1 MDNALVSV
9 IIPAYN
15 VAEYIPFCLDSI
27 ISQTYKNLEIICVND
42 GSTDSTL
49 DIIKEYAEKD
59 SRIIFIDKK
68 NGGQASARNMGLDI
82 AKGDYISFVDS
93 DDYVSP
99 DFIMRLKELLDSN
112 SCDIARCRGR
122 GVKTHDYEEPPLEK
136 EPVITLRDTLQALRT
151 FYDGVFYGWY
161 ADDSAVVWN
170 CLYKSSVIGDLRFE
184 EKLRAIEDEAFT
196 QLVFA
201 NAGKIVY
208 TDERLYFYY
217 YRETSI
223 MHSRVSDPDKDF
235 ELKTIVHNIRQ
246 NYFSEKGFGEICTMD
261 AQAAC
266 DDYTD
271 IYNSSKNPE
280 IKENALKLFKHNY
293 KMLSVKP
300 KHLMLF
306 NISPFAYKL
315 AVKFASKKK

>member
-15 VAEYIPFCLDSI
+15 VAEYIPFCLDSL
-27 ISQTYKNLEIICVND
+27 ISQTYNNLEIICVND

-49 DIIKEYAEKD
+49 DVIKDYAQKD
-59 SRIIFIDKK
+59 GRIILIDKE

-99 DFIMRLKELLDSN
+99 DFIMRLKELLESN

-122 GVKTHDYEEPPLEK
+122 GVKTHDYIEPPLEK
-136 EPVITLRDTLQALRT
+136 EPVITVRDTLEALRV
-151 FYDGVFYGWY
+151 FYDGVFYGWH
-161 ADDSAVVWN
+161 ADDSAIVCN
-170 CLYKSSVIGDLRFE
+170 CLYKSSVIEDMRFE
-184 EKLRAIEDEAFT
+184 ETLRAIEDEAFT

-201 NAGKIVY
+201 NAKRIVY

-223 MHSRVSDPDKDF
+223 MHSLKSNPDKDF
-235 ELKTIVHNIRQ
+235 EMKTMVHNIRQ
-246 NYFSEKGFGEICTMD
+246 DYFAKKGFDEICAMD
-261 AQAAC
+261 AQVAC
-266 DDYTD
+266 ADYAE
-271 IYNSSKNPE
+271 IYVSSKNPE
-280 IKENALKLFKHNY
+280 VKKGALEYFKHYY
-293 KMLSVKP
+293 KKLTVKP

-315 AVKFASKKK
+315 AVKLASKKK

>member
-15 VAEYIPFCLDSI
+15 VAEYIPFCLDSL

-59 SRIIFIDKK
+59 SRIILIDKE
-68 NGGQASARNMGLDI
+68 NGGQASARNMGLDT

-99 DFIMRLKELLDSN
+99 DFIMRLKDLLEGN

-136 EPVITLRDTLQALRT
+136 EPVITVRETIQALSV
-151 FYDGVFYGWY
+151 FYDGNFYGWY
-161 ADDSAVVWN
+161 ADDSAVIWN
-170 CLYKSSVIGDLRFE
+170 CLYKASVIGDMRFE

-201 NAGKIVY
+201 NAKRIVY

-223 MHSRVSDPDKDF
+223 MHSLESNPDKDF
-235 ELKTIVHNIRQ
+235 EMKTIVHNIRQ
-246 NYFSEKGFGEICTMD
+246 GHFEGKGLDEICAMD
-261 AQAAC
+261 AQVAC
-266 DDYTD
+266 ADYAE
-271 IYNSSKNPE
+271 IYVSSKTPE
-280 IKENALKLFKHNY
+280 VKKGALRFFKHYY
-293 KMLSVKP
+293 KMLGTKP

>member
-9 IIPAYN
+9 IVPAYN
-15 VAEYIPFCLDSI
+15 VEDCIPFCLDSL

-49 DIIKEYAEKD
+49 DVIKDYAEKD
-59 SRIIFIDKK
+59 GRIILIDKE
-68 NGGQASARNMGLDI
+68 NGGLPSARNAGMNI

-99 DFIMRLKELLDSN
+99 DFIMRLKELLESN
-112 SCDIARCRGR
+112 SCDISRCCGR
-122 GVKTHDYEEPPLEK
+122 GVKIHCYEEPQIDK
-136 EPVITLRDTLQALRT
+136 QPVITVRNAQQALNI
-151 FYDGVFYGWY
+151 FYDSNFYGWY

-170 CLYKSSVIGDLRFE
+170 CLYKSTVIGNLRFDE
-184 EKLRAIEDEAFT
+184 RLKRNEDEAFT

-201 NAGKIVY
+201 NAKRIVY

-217 YRETSI
+217 YRENSI
-223 MHSRVSDPDKDF
+223 MHSLEKDYDKDY
-235 ELKTIVHNIRQ
+235 EIKTIIHQLRQ
-246 NYFSEKGFGEICTMD
+246 KFFESKGFDKICAMD
-261 AQAAC
+261 AQVAC
-266 DDYTD
+266 ADYAE
-271 IYNSSKNPE
+271 IYVSSKTPE
-280 IKENALKLFKHNY
+280 VKKGALRFFKHYY
-293 KMLSVKP
+293 KMLGTKP